1 LDHGSHG
8 QQHQPNNL
16 THQFCLKGLGSTF
29 EDFGAERLSNGRAVS
44 RLRAFSMSAV
54 HSIQKGFTMTKSPI
68 HKFRL
73 GLITATI
80 WNNDGF
86 YSVDLSRSY
95 KNSEGQWQ
103 STTSYG
109 HSDLLNIAKSAERAE
124 NWIAR
129 QANAVK

>member
-1 LDHGSHG
+1 
-8 QQHQPNNL
+8 
-16 THQFCLKGLGSTF
+16 
-29 EDFGAERLSNGRAVS
+29 
-44 RLRAFSMSAV
+44 MSAV
-54 HSIQKGFTMTKSPI
+54 HLIRKGYTMTKQPAY
-68 HKFRL
+68 KFKI

-80 WNNDGF
+80 WDNDGF

-95 KNSEGQWQ
+95 KNNEGQWQ

-129 QANAVK
+129 QANAAK